1 MIITRSL
8 VLFLAIVMLLLMIA
22 YGVTLYRKAKSESHK
37 SFISHYLVILLITF
51 AAGGIARAIQQSTG
65 YEWLNGF
72 VPIFGGL
79 FLSLLGIPFLLPNS
93 QNKFNRFVRYLFFVL
108 GLFILFLGL
117 GSIYLGITKAWESFL

>member
-1 MIITRSL
+1 MVAIRLLAFFSIT
-8 VLFLAIVMLLLMIA
+8 AILIGVIA
-22 YGVTLYRKAKSESHK
+22 YGVALSRKAKSESDK
-37 SFISHYLVILLITF
+37 NFISRYLIVLVITF
-51 AAGGIARAIQQSTG
+51 AAGGIARTIQQSTG